1 MSPTSSDEIGKS
13 CSWYAAM
20 RQIKTVVD
28 RLERLSAAARAS
40 QTNFLS
46 NCSQKMGRPQ
56 GTASHQ
62 NRRDHQVCSRTAE
75 VQVSGPTQISALNVG
90 SRRRGSPRRAN
101 RSLTPRRLQ
110 PDRVTVVSQAMFC
123 NDVLERFD
131 HRDRSMALIRK
142 PVDNLGDKI
151 IQTLEQ

>member
-1 MSPTSSDEIGKS
+1 MRLAPLPPIRLSPTSSDEIGKS

-28 RLERLSAAARAS
+28 RLERLSAAAIAS

-90 SRRRGSPRRAN
+90 SRRRGSRGRRKDFSV
-101 RSLTPRRLQ
+101 RIRDEMICLCMQ
-110 PDRVTVVSQAMFC
+110 IAMRGS
-123 NDVLERFD
+123 N
-131 HRDRSMALIRK
+131 
-142 PVDNLGDKI
+142 
-151 IQTLEQ
+151 

>member
-1 MSPTSSDEIGKS
+1 M
-13 CSWYAAM
+13 
-20 RQIKTVVD
+20 
-28 RLERLSAAARAS
+28 
-40 QTNFLS
+40 
-46 NCSQKMGRPQ
+46 
-56 GTASHQ
+56 
-62 NRRDHQVCSRTAE
+62 
-75 VQVSGPTQISALNVG
+75 
-90 SRRRGSPRRAN
+90 GSPRRAN